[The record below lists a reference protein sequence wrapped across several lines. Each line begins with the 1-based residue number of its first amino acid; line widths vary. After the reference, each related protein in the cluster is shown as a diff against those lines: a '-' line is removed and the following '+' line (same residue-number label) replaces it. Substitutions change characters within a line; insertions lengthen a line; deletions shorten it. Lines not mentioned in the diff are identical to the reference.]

1 MRNITSIGIENF
13 RVFDKMT
20 TFDLAPITLLTGANN
35 TGKSSL
41 LKILKLLQENQSQDS
56 FHRLDLT
63 IGDNIKTINND
74 NHFFNHNNSSNN
86 FKLEIVCDKKFTI
99 FFNFNLINNNSLRI
113 K

>member
-41 LKILKLLQENQSQDS
+41 LKILKLLQENQKV
-56 FHRLDLT
+56 LDWSCFT
-63 IGDNIKTINND
+63 
-74 NHFFNHNNSSNN
+74 
-86 FKLEIVCDKKFTI
+86 LEKFC
-99 FFNFNLINNNSLRI
+99 FASY
-113 K
+113 